1 MEHFFPF
8 NSVNHDRKYKA
19 EDWAEYFNPILTNG
33 IFPSPSTNLQV
44 TADGTS
50 MKIAVQT
57 GKAWI
62 NGYGYYNDTLLNFQ
76 LANADGAM
84 SRIDR
89 VVIRWSR
96 ADRSITLAVKQG
108 TYAATTPNAP
118 TLQRDADIYELAIAD
133 IYAGAGVTNIS
144 QANVTDQRPNI
155 DLCGWVNSLIHI
167 DTKTLYDQF
176 TAQFNEWFANIKTQL
191 GNDVVG
197 HLQNEIDGKATKSTI
212 VAATLLAANW
222 VGTTSPYSQTLS
234 VSQVTATS
242 VNEILPGTSITAD
255 QLNVLQGAN
264 LQDGGQA
271 AGSLT
276 IQAYDDKPAIDLPI
290 RVIIRGDM

>member
-50 MKIAVQT
+50 MKIAVQI

-62 NGYGYYNDTLLNFQ
+62 NGYCYYNDTVLNSQ
-76 LANADGAM
+76 LSNADGAM

-108 TYAATTPNAP
+108 QYAATTPNAP
-118 TLQRDADIYELAIAD
+118 ALQRDADIYELGIAD
-133 IYAGAGVTNIS
+133 VYVGAGVTYIG
-144 QANVTDQRPNI
+144 QASVTDQRPNS
-155 DLCGWVNSLIHI
+155 DLCGWVNSLIHA

-176 TAQFNEWFANIKTQL
+176 TAQFNDWFSHIKAQL
-191 GNDVVG
+191 SDSVVG
-197 HLQNEIDGKATKSTI
+197 NLQNEIDGKAAKSTL
-212 VAATLLAANW
+212 VTTTLMANGW
-222 VGTTSPYSQTLS
+222 TGSTAPYCQTLS
-234 VSQVTATS
+234 ISAVTATS
-242 VNEILPGTSITAD
+242 ANEILSGANITAD
-255 QLNVLQGAN
+255 QLAAMESAN

-271 AGSLT
+271 TGSLT
-276 IQAYDDKPAIDLPI
+276 IRAYGDKPIIDIPV
-290 RVIIRGDM
+290 RVIVRGDL